1 MANALHI
8 PNERLASDA
17 AWIARG
23 SYRVGYWRGKGA
35 VAVIQ
40 INVEIG
46 AGVVAHHQVS
56 APVSIQVA
64 GCDGESGGC
73 GTVHS
78 RRLEGAVAVA
88 HQDLKLAAAA
98 THADR
103 QIQFAVAVQ
112 VCRH

>member
-1 MANALHI
+1 MADALHI

-46 AGVVAHHQVS
+46 AGVVAYHQIS

-64 GCDGESGGC
+64 GGDGESGGC
-73 GTVHS
+73 GTV
-78 RRLEGAVAVA
+78 RYRQLQRAITVA
-88 HQDLKLAAAA
+88 HQDLQLAAAA